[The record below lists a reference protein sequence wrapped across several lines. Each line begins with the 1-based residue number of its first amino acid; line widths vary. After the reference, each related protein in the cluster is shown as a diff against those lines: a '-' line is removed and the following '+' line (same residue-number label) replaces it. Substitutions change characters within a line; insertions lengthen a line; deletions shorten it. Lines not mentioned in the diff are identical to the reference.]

1 MFLWLKTLYLTG
13 DYMAYSFTQLYDFIK
28 KRKRPAYKDDLLTE
42 NEKSLSFFSKFL
54 CIGDHILPSLLE
66 SKTHDDKRF
75 LYVEIGT

>member
-42 NEKSLSFFSKFL
+42 NEKSLSFFIFL
-54 CIGDHILPSLLE
+54 N
-66 SKTHDDKRF
+66 
-75 LYVEIGT
+75 LYV